1 MPNLFAELLFLA
13 FAVLIVS
20 RAPQGT
26 GTVFIRGTSL
36 SGLSTKAAPSA
47 NHYEYVFTD
56 GSSVINLHVYDMDD
70 NFNLVKSVAIPTNG
84 QNGVRG
90 VGVDPASGS
99 LYVSHGGDGG
109 PNGNG
114 SLLKYNLLTNQVIYD
129 HRYSH
134 GIDSFSLSADGSKV
148 FMPEGELS
156 SGNLWYVEDA
166 STGNDIASISGG
178 AGPHNTATS
187 ASGAHVYM
195 AGRTNSNQYLYAA
208 DTMTYAQYRKIGPLL
223 RGVRPFTINGTE
235 TFAFT
240 TASNFL
246 GFQISNIGS
255 PGSVSYT
262 IDVLQLIP
270 GWVNNSPASAP
281 SHGISLSPDE
291 KEIYLV
297 DSATNNGSQH
307 VHVFDVS
314 GIASNIAPRLLASI
328 PITMSGNE
336 STCSYD
342 CLKDGW
348 IQHSLDGRFVFVG
361 DSGAVVSTATRTLV
375 GNISTLANT
384 RKHLEV
390 DWQNGAVVATSTRS
404 GLGRVTGTSTA
415 PAPALAPAP
424 APPPL

>member
-1 MPNLFAELLFLA
+1 M
-13 FAVLIVS
+13 
-20 RAPQGT
+20 
-26 GTVFIRGTSL
+26 
-36 SGLSTKAAPSA
+36 KAAPSA

-56 GSSVINLHVYDMDD
+56 GSSAVNLYVYDMDD

-90 VGVDPASGS
+90 VDVDPASGS
-99 LYVSHGGDGG
+99 LYVSHGGDGCPRLRQLSCWFG

-129 HRYSH
+129 HQYSH

-156 SGNLWYVEDA
+156 GGNLWYVEDA
-166 STGNDIASISGG
+166 STGNDIASIPGG

-187 ASGAHVYM
+187 ISGAHVYM

-223 RGVRPFTINGTE
+223 GGVRPFTINATE

-255 PGSVSYT
+255 SGSVSYT
-262 IDVLQLIP
+262 INVLQLIP
-270 GWVNNSPASAP
+270 GWVSNSPASTP

-314 GIASNIAPRLLASI
+314 GIASNIAPKLLASI
-328 PITMSGNE
+328 AITMSGNE
-336 STCSYD
+336 SPCSYD

-361 DSGAVVSTATRTLV
+361 DSGAVISTATRTVV

-390 DWQNGAVVATSTRS
+390 DWQNGMVVATSTRS

-415 PAPALAPAP
+415 PAPAPAP
-424 APPPL
+424 L